1 MPFVKAGKSLCKY
14 NISDLVCVDVFLLE
28 VYSKWVGGVADK
40 GVSATISESKL
51 LEV

>member
-1 MPFVKAGKSLCKY
+1 MSL
-14 NISDLVCVDVFLLE
+14 IGVLRWMVELVCVDVFLLE